1 MLIMEQIRRE
11 SVLTKY
17 NKVSELSDDDR
28 MLLEEAKQSVDTSYA
43 PYSKFHVGCALRLN
57 NGVIVKGSNQENIA
71 YPSGLCAERVA
82 IFSAGAT
89 YPDQP
94 VRSMAITVKAEEF
107 EVKEPIMSCGACL
120 QSMSE
125 FELKFKQPMRIILQ
139 GETGD
144 IYVAEGLKTFMPF
157 MFWLEELKR

>member
-1 MLIMEQIRRE
+1 MEEIKKESVVLKYSSFDELPDPDKALLLQARE
-11 SVLTKY
+11 SVK
-17 NKVSELSDDDR
+17 
-28 MLLEEAKQSVDTSYA
+28 TSYA

-57 NGVIVKGSNQENIA
+57 NGIVIQGSNQENIA

-82 IFSAGAT
+82 IFSAGAN

-94 VRSMAITVKAEEF
+94 VQSMAITVKADDY
-107 EVKEPIMSCGACL
+107 VVDEPIMSCGACL

-125 FELKFKQPMRIILQ
+125 FEIKFKQPMRIILQ

-144 IYVAEGLKTFMPF
+144 IYVAEGLRTFMPF
-157 MFWLEELKR
+157 MFWVDELKRK

>member
-1 MLIMEQIRRE
+1 MSEIRRE
-11 SVLTKY
+11 SILKRYTDI
-17 NKVSELSDDDR
+17 NELNETDR
-28 MLLEEAKQSVDTSYA
+28 MLLAEARKAVATSYA
-43 PYSKFHVGCALRLN
+43 PYSNFHVGCALQLN

-89 YPDQP
+89 YPNEA
-94 VRSMAITVKAEEF
+94 VKTMAITVKADKF
-107 EVKEPIMSCGACL
+107 KVTEPIMSCGACL

-125 FELKFKQPMRIILQ
+125 YEIRFKQPMRVILQ

-144 IYVAEGLKTFMPF
+144 IYIAEGLKNFMPF
-157 MFWLEELKR
+157 MFWSDELKG